1 MGFLDN
7 YEASRERLERWL
19 ATYPN
24 GRIETRIVE
33 FNAEKGYVLVEAK
46 AYKGLNECDVAAH
59 VVELPDGIDYAY
71 GYQGAYQPNM
81 KRWFVED
88 TVTSAI
94 MRVQQLVLGGAERS
108 TKEIMSQVE
117 HKNTVVANAEKD
129 YDYWTT
135 KFGDVP
141 SYKSEAEVHAAGI
154 VNAADAIAQIATELG
169 GKLAD
174 ESPQCSHGHMIWK
187 QSHDGS
193 PKTWGGYFCT
203 ERTKATQCPPR
214 WHVLSSDGK
223 WKPQV

>member
-7 YEASRERLERWL
+7 YEGNKERTDRWL
-19 ATYPN
+19 ATFKR
-24 GRIETRIVE
+24 GRIEVNIVE
-33 FNAEKGYVLVEAK
+33 FNAEKGYILVQAK
-46 AYKGLNECDVAAH
+46 GWRDQTELEPADV
-59 VVELPDGIDYAY
+59 DYAY
-71 GYQGAYQPNM
+71 GFLAAYNTNM

-88 TVTSAI
+88 TVTSAK
-94 MRVQQLVLGGAERS
+94 MRVMANMLGGTEKA
-108 TKEIMSQVE
+108 TKETMSQV
-117 HKNTVVANAEKD
+117 KTAEKD

-141 SYKSEAEVHAAGI
+141 SYKTEAEVHAAGI

-214 WHVLSSDGK
+214 WHVLGSDGK